1 MLIAGGAEMTPAD
14 QPLPPDT
21 LLGLHPERPGPL
33 RAGEF
38 ETWPQEPDR
47 PMELIAGWVV
57 PMSPGDFATGEVSA
71 DLAAILL
78 PLVRGR
84 GWRMSHDA
92 RHRLPR
98 PADTVVF
105 PDLAIHCAPEVEMVP
120 GTRTVSR
127 VPDLV
132 IELLG
137 EETAERDMAPRGAK
151 FLAYQM
157 SGVRE
162 YFYAWPD
169 GRGASGF
176 RREGD
181 LLVPIEADEEG
192 LFESRLLGARLRLAP
207 ARIAVTPPG

>member
-1 MLIAGGAEMTPAD
+1 MTPAD

-21 LLGLHPERPGPL
+21 LLGLHPERPGPVQ
-33 RAGEF
+33 AGEF
-38 ETWPQEPDR
+38 ETWPQGAER

-57 PMSPGDFATGEVSA
+57 PMSPGDFLTGEVSA
-71 DLAAILL
+71 DLAALLL

-127 VPDLV
+127 VPELV

-169 GRGASGF
+169 GREAASF
-176 RREGD
+176 RRKGD
-181 LLVPIEADEEG
+181 LLVPIEPDDEG
-192 LFESRLLGARLRLAP
+192 LLASELLAARLHLAP
-207 ARIAVTPPG
+207 ARLCP